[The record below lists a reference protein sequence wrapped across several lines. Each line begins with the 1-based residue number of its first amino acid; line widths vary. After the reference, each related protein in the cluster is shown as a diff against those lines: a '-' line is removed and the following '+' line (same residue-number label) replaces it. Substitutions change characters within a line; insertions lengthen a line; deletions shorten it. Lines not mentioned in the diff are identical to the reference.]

1 MIKFLGGANIAFTL
15 SLTHIIIIAS
25 IILAGYIALYTLR
38 SIGLY
43 KLAKAKGLK
52 CKLLAVFPLVWVYIL
67 VRLIEEGKFFG
78 LSLKKLAV
86 LFTIIVSLSVLINLA
101 YQIIIYYP
109 VALNIFNGNAIHV
122 DIGAN
127 LADTGVRLT
136 KYVGSIFVEEES
148 FIPVYFNVSAVNKA
162 LYVLSYASLPFDL
175 MAIFI
180 NITLFINVFKKYWP
194 QKMMLATI
202 LSVFLESIAFPI
214 FIFLI
219 RNKKP
224 VNYEEYMR
232 KRYQYQRNP
241 YGAYGQGGSFGQ
253 GPYGQ
258 NPYNQNP
265 NGQTQNPNGA
275 ENPFGEFSDAKKVD
289 PFEEFSN
296 DKKEDPFESFSKDKE
311 DKND

>member
-1 MIKFLGGANIAFTL
+1 MIKFLGGASIAFTMG
-15 SLTHIIIIAS
+15 LTHIIIFAS
-25 IILAGYIALYTLR
+25 IILAGFIALYTLR

-43 KLAKAKGLK
+43 KLAKDKGLK
-52 CKLLAVFPLVWVYIL
+52 CKLLAVFPLVWVYVL
-67 VRLIEEGKFFG
+67 VRLIEESKFFG
-78 LSLKKLAV
+78 VALKKLAI
-86 LFTIIVSLSVLINLA
+86 LFTIILSVTVLINLA

-109 VALNIFNGNAIHV
+109 VALNIFNGNTIHV

-127 LADTGVRLT
+127 LADTGVGLT

-148 FIPVYFNVSAVNKA
+148 FIPVYFNVSAVNTA
-162 LYVLSYASLPFDL
+162 LYVLSYVGMVFDL
-175 MAIFI
+175 MTIFI
-180 NITLFINVFKKYWP
+180 KITLFINIFRKYWP

-202 LSVFLESIAFPI
+202 LSVFVESIAFPI
-214 FIFLI
+214 FMFII

-224 VNYEEYMR
+224 VNYEEYIR

-241 YGAYGQGGSFGQ
+241 YGAYGQGGPFGQ

-265 NGQTQNPNGA
+265 YGQNQSSSG

-296 DKKEDPFESFSKDKE
+296 DKKEDSFGNFSKDKE